1 MYLRAVTYERQWLM
15 AMVRHLSGAMEPS
28 TGVNSSRLT
37 ETVSV
42 LYRIERPRGQDGKTV
57 VETRTVVQCAV
68 CRVVG
73 ALLSYANIGNAEEGR
88 KSAAKRKEEDVAR
101 KKELE
106 QKQKEEAAK
115 QKKDLE
121 EKRRQ
126 EQRSTLAIRRII
138 QKVRLASPET
148 FEEVQKELQEILRV
162 ELENTGSQ
170 KERIKEESEKGL
182 EQAMKRLD
190 SIREQRQKELDKKEA
205 EDKKRQEQQAKTD
218 ELLKELSELV
228 EAAEIGVARL
238 KELAAPLS
246 EKIKDSVKEVEA
258 CALAVEEAGSDAKT
272 ATKACTD
279 FIMVNGND
287 IKDSAPIPA
296 IPGVQVTGETKQALG
311 KLLQRIN
318 ECGKTAESLIQ
329 AARGA
334 KEQAVRR
341 AFARQKTK
349 EMEAMFAKYD
359 RDKDN
364 ALSQAE
370 VAAYAKKEMSINVD
384 KALLDKV
391 WRCTVDADEKGVS
404 FEKMYLLNA
413 SIGIVREMQRN
424 ERRKAARIAKE
435 RVLAGLREKVRAK
448 VREADRFAL
457 EFEKEL
463 RAMEKIVAP
472 LFGKAKTAPVSEMEE
487 EADRCDSLVK
497 ACRDTEE
504 KMRQRV
510 RSIPLGFDK
519 KYEDDLREFVKI
531 ETKPLESRM
540 GRADLRL
547 VRATNLTRLYR
558 EQGWRRRA
566 QELEVVRS
574 FAMKVAR
581 QFARLNKLSYEELF
595 GHVDSD
601 GDGALDEEEF
611 ISFFSTIDKDVKEEE
626 FEPQEVAEEEQA
638 EPEKPIQVA
647 ALEEADSEAVEES
660 NATNNVPVAVAALDQ
675 EAAGRL
681 QAIQAI
687 MLQATPKP
695 KPKPKPVVKAELTAE
710 ELKSLFRNLLEPHE
724 VKISREVFLRIVK
737 AYYKVVKETPMT
749 EKLEVNGSQTVH
761 QLKVGEDFGLVL
773 GCPCSR
779 IVLRCPWA
787 LGLFG
792 FMMGVVGTVNGIR
805 VSFRRPLRRLA
816 SKRSVQQGA
825 GPSAGEENSMVH
837 SGLNKLNAAAVHGH
851 IGRADSIFHQLRS
864 DIPAESRRTWH
875 NTRLKACANAGS
887 ADLAVKYFEEMLEE
901 GIAPNGRTFG
911 KLMEAAT
918 KQTNRQEAQRW
929 FRAHTNAHGQ
939 VQGLHIHMLVDAAA
953 REGDFRAAE
962 AWFRRFSTDT
972 VLAPNIWE
980 ALLCSAARA
989 GDAELAEELFLEST
1003 KAQAHPSHRTLAV
1016 VAVATLHATEGH
1028 SSLERWFDLADGLLC
1043 PEDKVASMAHVAAV
1057 AAKMG
1062 YLEVA
1067 QDLLQRLLPEGDGI
1081 SPRTDLDGPVHSAC
1095 FEVSRALAL
1104 RGRPDQL
1111 DAAEAWVER
1120 GGMTGSQNW
1129 LRRICLELVKIF
1141 ASLNHLSRAERMFLL
1156 VQQAGAADLHSF
1168 CIVVNACSKCGD
1180 LVAAERWF
1188 ENALDA
1194 SIRPDI
1200 VLFTS
1205 VSDAASRKGDM
1216 KAAEYWHKR
1225 ATSCGL
1231 RPSSEMFGVLV
1242 SGEVRNGNLPGA
1254 ERWAALAEQEYG
1266 PNLVILNSLIVG
1278 HAKGKDMSAAER
1290 ILFRNIVDSRLQPDE
1305 RSFGPL
1311 INAYA
1316 EQGCFSDALRCFRA
1330 MSSHQL
1336 RPSVIQYNQI
1346 LKACARSRPRLV
1358 QEALEIFDELM
1369 KLCDLHNQHDITSNT
1384 RPNKLGEIR
1393 DLLPTRITLKTLGR
1407 CVGAR
1412 RLSHI
1417 CQEYGIDQRKV
1428 LGARFSA
1435 EEQKRA
1441 SSIAERWMFAGDESS
1456 GSPLRAKSRPILE
1469 MLEGPEKE
1477 TSLKVFRARGKVV
1490 GDEND
1495 KEGWVTI
1502 AGNQGTIFLQ
1512 EGGHLW
1518 KVLRQSELS
1527 ETMEDDAD
1535 RWQLG
1540 REPES
1545 LAEALQDQ
1553 RDFILRIFHRI
1564 TDFRRSWYWLLF
1576 CFVVVYHTCVC
1587 STELLTELD
1596 PAY

>member
-1 MYLRAVTYERQWLM
+1 MYGYPPSYPAGYPPAGYAYAQPPGYSAGYAPATAQTPPTATYPGYGYGGVPASQAGYTPSTSSGRPERLIVSGCKHDTVGGIVRGEFNLQSDNHGKPVYKKNGQVNGLDVMLYFWDDRDGPDFCGWWFGPKVGGDQVWAYHSEKAPTPPLSGWKVPYDGPVDNTFILQPASGYLKQQPPGYPPPYGQPAPGMPQPVAYGYGAPPAYGVPPAYGYGGPPGYEDRAPERARREDRHRDEDDRRKKDEDGKERQ
-15 AMVRHLSGAMEPS
+15 R
-28 TGVNSSRLT
+28 
-37 ETVSV
+37 
-42 LYRIERPRGQDGKTV
+42 
-57 VETRTVVQCAV
+57 
-68 CRVVG
+68 
-73 ALLSYANIGNAEEGR
+73 NAEEGR

-638 EPEKPIQVA
+638 EPEKPVQVA

-761 QLKVGEDFGLVL
+761 QLKVGE
-773 GCPCSR
+773 
-779 IVLRCPWA
+779 
-787 LGLFG
+787 
-792 FMMGVVGTVNGIR
+792 
-805 VSFRRPLRRLA
+805 
-816 SKRSVQQGA
+816 
-825 GPSAGEENSMVH
+825 
-837 SGLNKLNAAAVHGH
+837 
-851 IGRADSIFHQLRS
+851 
-864 DIPAESRRTWH
+864 
-875 NTRLKACANAGS
+875 
-887 ADLAVKYFEEMLEE
+887 
-901 GIAPNGRTFG
+901 
-911 KLMEAAT
+911 
-918 KQTNRQEAQRW
+918 
-929 FRAHTNAHGQ
+929 
-939 VQGLHIHMLVDAAA
+939 
-953 REGDFRAAE
+953 
-962 AWFRRFSTDT
+962 
-972 VLAPNIWE
+972 
-980 ALLCSAARA
+980 
-989 GDAELAEELFLEST
+989 
-1003 KAQAHPSHRTLAV
+1003 
-1016 VAVATLHATEGH
+1016 
-1028 SSLERWFDLADGLLC
+1028 
-1043 PEDKVASMAHVAAV
+1043 
-1057 AAKMG
+1057 
-1062 YLEVA
+1062 
-1067 QDLLQRLLPEGDGI
+1067 
-1081 SPRTDLDGPVHSAC
+1081 
-1095 FEVSRALAL
+1095 
-1104 RGRPDQL
+1104 
-1111 DAAEAWVER
+1111 
-1120 GGMTGSQNW
+1120 
-1129 LRRICLELVKIF
+1129 
-1141 ASLNHLSRAERMFLL
+1141 
-1156 VQQAGAADLHSF
+1156 
-1168 CIVVNACSKCGD
+1168 
-1180 LVAAERWF
+1180 
-1188 ENALDA
+1188 
-1194 SIRPDI
+1194 
-1200 VLFTS
+1200 
-1205 VSDAASRKGDM
+1205 
-1216 KAAEYWHKR
+1216 
-1225 ATSCGL
+1225 
-1231 RPSSEMFGVLV
+1231 
-1242 SGEVRNGNLPGA
+1242 
-1254 ERWAALAEQEYG
+1254 
-1266 PNLVILNSLIVG
+1266 
-1278 HAKGKDMSAAER
+1278 
-1290 ILFRNIVDSRLQPDE
+1290 
-1305 RSFGPL
+1305 
-1311 INAYA
+1311 
-1316 EQGCFSDALRCFRA
+1316 
-1330 MSSHQL
+1330 
-1336 RPSVIQYNQI
+1336 
-1346 LKACARSRPRLV
+1346 
-1358 QEALEIFDELM
+1358 
-1369 KLCDLHNQHDITSNT
+1369 
-1384 RPNKLGEIR
+1384 
-1393 DLLPTRITLKTLGR
+1393 
-1407 CVGAR
+1407 
-1412 RLSHI
+1412 
-1417 CQEYGIDQRKV
+1417 
-1428 LGARFSA
+1428 
-1435 EEQKRA
+1435 
-1441 SSIAERWMFAGDESS
+1441 
-1456 GSPLRAKSRPILE
+1456 ILE

-1527 ETMEDDAD
+1527 ETMEDTQPKAGVRKVKEGEVLEVLTWPRKDEESGLMRLRVRAKMDGVIGWMTQISKDGTVIAD
-1535 RWQLG
+1535 
-1540 REPES
+1540 P
-1545 LAEALQDQ
+1545 
-1553 RDFILRIFHRI
+1553 I
-1564 TDFRRSWYWLLF
+1564 
-1576 CFVVVYHTCVC
+1576 
-1587 STELLTELD
+1587 
-1596 PAY
+1596 

>member
-1 MYLRAVTYERQWLM
+1 M
-15 AMVRHLSGAMEPS
+15 
-28 TGVNSSRLT
+28 
-37 ETVSV
+37 
-42 LYRIERPRGQDGKTV
+42 
-57 VETRTVVQCAV
+57 
-68 CRVVG
+68 
-73 ALLSYANIGNAEEGR
+73 
-88 KSAAKRKEEDVAR
+88 
-101 KKELE
+101 
-106 QKQKEEAAK
+106 
-115 QKKDLE
+115 
-121 EKRRQ
+121 
-126 EQRSTLAIRRII
+126 LA
-138 QKVRLASPET
+138 
-148 FEEVQKELQEILRV
+148 
-162 ELENTGSQ
+162 
-170 KERIKEESEKGL
+170 
-182 EQAMKRLD
+182 
-190 SIREQRQKELDKKEA
+190 
-205 EDKKRQEQQAKTD
+205 
-218 ELLKELSELV
+218 
-228 EAAEIGVARL
+228 
-238 KELAAPLS
+238 
-246 EKIKDSVKEVEA
+246 
-258 CALAVEEAGSDAKT
+258 
-272 ATKACTD
+272 
-279 FIMVNGND
+279 
-287 IKDSAPIPA
+287 
-296 IPGVQVTGETKQALG
+296 
-311 KLLQRIN
+311 
-318 ECGKTAESLIQ
+318 
-329 AARGA
+329 
-334 KEQAVRR
+334 
-341 AFARQKTK
+341 
-349 EMEAMFAKYD
+349 
-359 RDKDN
+359 
-364 ALSQAE
+364 
-370 VAAYAKKEMSINVD
+370 
-384 KALLDKV
+384 
-391 WRCTVDADEKGVS
+391 
-404 FEKMYLLNA
+404 
-413 SIGIVREMQRN
+413 
-424 ERRKAARIAKE
+424 
-435 RVLAGLREKVRAK
+435 
-448 VREADRFAL
+448 
-457 EFEKEL
+457 
-463 RAMEKIVAP
+463 
-472 LFGKAKTAPVSEMEE
+472 
-487 EADRCDSLVK
+487 
-497 ACRDTEE
+497 
-504 KMRQRV
+504 
-510 RSIPLGFDK
+510 
-519 KYEDDLREFVKI
+519 
-531 ETKPLESRM
+531 
-540 GRADLRL
+540 
-547 VRATNLTRLYR
+547 
-558 EQGWRRRA
+558 
-566 QELEVVRS
+566 
-574 FAMKVAR
+574 
-581 QFARLNKLSYEELF
+581 
-595 GHVDSD
+595 
-601 GDGALDEEEF
+601 
-611 ISFFSTIDKDVKEEE
+611 
-626 FEPQEVAEEEQA
+626 
-638 EPEKPIQVA
+638 
-647 ALEEADSEAVEES
+647 
-660 NATNNVPVAVAALDQ
+660 
-675 EAAGRL
+675 
-681 QAIQAI
+681 
-687 MLQATPKP
+687 
-695 KPKPKPVVKAELTAE
+695 
-710 ELKSLFRNLLEPHE
+710 
-724 VKISREVFLRIVK
+724 
-737 AYYKVVKETPMT
+737 
-749 EKLEVNGSQTVH
+749 
-761 QLKVGEDFGLVL
+761 
-773 GCPCSR
+773 
-779 IVLRCPWA
+779 
-787 LGLFG
+787 
-792 FMMGVVGTVNGIR
+792 
-805 VSFRRPLRRLA
+805 
-816 SKRSVQQGA
+816 
-825 GPSAGEENSMVH
+825 
-837 SGLNKLNAAAVHGH
+837 
-851 IGRADSIFHQLRS
+851 
-864 DIPAESRRTWH
+864 
-875 NTRLKACANAGS
+875 
-887 ADLAVKYFEEMLEE
+887 E

-989 GDAELAEELFLEST
+989 GDAELAENLFLEST
-1003 KAQAHPSHRTLAV
+1003 KATKAKHRHRTLAV

-1205 VSDAASRKGDM
+1205 VVDAASRKGDM

-1290 ILFRNIVDSRLQPDE
+1290 ILFRNIVGSRLQPDE

-1369 KLCDLHNQHDITSNT
+1369 KLCDLHNQHDITPNT

-1417 CQEYGIDQRKV
+1417 CKARITKNHAYSRITILFASSLAARPEPVPQEYGIDQQKV

-1441 SSIAERWMFAGDESS
+1441 SSTAERWMFAGDESS
-1456 GSPLRAKSRPILE
+1456 GSPLRAKSRPDAANISMSSEEVNDSFPCSRCSLAERGACQILE

-1477 TSLKVFRARGKVV
+1477 TSLKAARAELSARGP
-1490 GDEND
+1490 
-1495 KEGWVTI
+1495 
-1502 AGNQGTIFLQ
+1502 L
-1512 EGGHLW
+1512 
-1518 KVLRQSELS
+1518 
-1527 ETMEDDAD
+1527 
-1535 RWQLG
+1535 
-1540 REPES
+1540 
-1545 LAEALQDQ
+1545 
-1553 RDFILRIFHRI
+1553 
-1564 TDFRRSWYWLLF
+1564 
-1576 CFVVVYHTCVC
+1576 VC
-1587 STELLTELD
+1587 C
-1596 PAY
+1596 